1 MTSTIITIVIT
12 LFASSGF
19 WTLILA
25 IYNNRHKAKSAEV
38 EMILGL
44 GHDRIYELC
53 KEVLR
58 TGEMTE
64 AEYDNIRHLYD
75 PYVKL
80 GGNGTA
86 AKLMKQVEDMKISL
100 EAQK

>member
-1 MTSTIITIVIT
+1 MTSTIITIIIT

-25 IYNNRHKAKSAEV
+25 VYNNRHKAKSAES
-38 EMILGL
+38 ELLLGL
-44 GHDRIYELC
+44 AHDRIYELC
-53 KEVLR
+53 KEILR

-64 AEYDNIRHLYD
+64 QEYDNIRHIYD
-75 PYVKL
+75 PYIKM

-86 AKLMKQVEDMKISL
+86 KKLMEQVEDLKITEL
-100 EAQK
+100 AK